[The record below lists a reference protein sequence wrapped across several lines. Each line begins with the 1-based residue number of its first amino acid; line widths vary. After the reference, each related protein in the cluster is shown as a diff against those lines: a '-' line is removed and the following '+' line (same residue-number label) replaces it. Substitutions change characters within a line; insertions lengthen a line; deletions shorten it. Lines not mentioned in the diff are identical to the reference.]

1 MIQTN
6 LSEFGTLLIFILGAL
21 VFAVV
26 GLTASKLLRPSR
38 PNFEKLTTYESGEDT
53 VGSAWGQFN
62 VKFYIVALI
71 FLLFEV
77 EIIYLFP
84 WAIIFG
90 DKELIESTN
99 WSWAWFAI
107 TEMFIFIFILALG
120 LAYAWRKGYLD
131 WVKPQPVGTAYK
143 SKIPNS
149 AYEKD
154 FSRCLIATL
163 MLH

>member
-6 LSEFGTLLIFILGAL
+6 LSEFGTLLIFILGSL

-131 WVKPQPVGTAYK
+131 WVKPQPVGTVYK

-149 AYEKD
+149 AYEK
-154 FSRCLIATL
+154 FKG
-163 MLH
+163 

>member
-1 MIQTN
+1 MIESN
-6 LSEFGTLLIFILGAL
+6 LSEFGTILIFIIGGLA
-21 VFAVV
+21 FAII
-26 GLTASKLLRPSR
+26 GLYASKLIRPNR

-62 VKFYIVALI
+62 LRFYIVALI
-71 FLLFEV
+71 FILFEV

-90 DKELIESTN
+90 DEELIKGTN
-99 WSWAWFAI
+99 WQWAWFAI

-131 WVKPQPVGTAYK
+131 WVKPQHKPSEFV
-143 SKIPNS
+143 SKIPAQ
-149 AYEKD
+149 AYKKYQD
-154 FSRCLIATL
+154 
-163 MLH
+163 

>member
-26 GLTASKLLRPSR
+26 GLTASKLLRPNR

-62 VKFYIVALI
+62 VNFYIVALI

-149 AYEKD
+149 AYEK
-154 FSRCLIATL
+154 FKG
-163 MLH
+163 

>member
-99 WSWAWFAI
+99 WSWARFAI

-149 AYEKD
+149 AYEK
-154 FSRCLIATL
+154 FKG
-163 MLH
+163 